1 MTEVHVAEVFSPFLG
16 GRYRDDGPWSG
27 EEFRDDL
34 LLPRLEEAFA
44 SHSQLVI
51 ILDGVAGVP
60 SSFLEE
66 AFGGL
71 LRARKDW
78 TLPKIEEVLVIQAG
92 DPELLPYVRLAHEH
106 MKRQALRQ

>member
-1 MTEVHVAEVFSPFLG
+1 MTEVHVAEQFSPFLG

-27 EEFRDDL
+27 EQFRDDVL
-34 LLPRLEEAFA
+34 VPQMERALA
-44 SHSQLVI
+44 SHSQVVI

-71 LRARKDW
+71 LRKRKDW
-78 TLPKIEEVLVIQAG
+78 SLDKIEGVLVIQSG

-106 MKRQALRQ
+106 MKRQSQRQ